1 MVGRDDF
8 ETKKRSRLVV
18 IETIGSKCGHK
29 VPDEV
34 GDGALTRVNKRLGVH
49 QRVVDALD
57 DIAIAQHYLVP
68 QPYKPNCKVA
78 QASIIA

>member
-8 ETKKRSRLVV
+8 ETRKSSRLVV

-34 GDGALTRVNKRLGVH
+34 GDGAVTRVNKRLGVL

-57 DIAIAQHYLVP
+57 DMAFTQLYLVP
-68 QPYKPNCKVA
+68 QKYKPKCKVA
-78 QASIIA
+78 QAS